1 MLWGVA
7 TFEAAFAKGGILG
20 VGDQVVKVTHS
31 LCPVPTL
38 PHRLAFARRSQDR
51 HVIEAVALKRS
62 ASPMLPSTAL
72 PLPPAGPHGLG
83 IRPFPRERA
92 PPGGSQARGPAVFP
106 AEGAR
111 WHPSPEV
118 MQSGFCFKVRVRN
131 HKLSAFQGCNYNVV
145 QLCDLATRV

>member
-1 MLWGVA
+1 MLWGGGGA

-72 PLPPAGPHGLG
+72 PLPPAGPRGLG
-83 IRPFPRERA
+83 IRPFPWERA

-111 WHPSPEV
+111 WHPSTEV
-118 MQSGFCFKVRVRN
+118 MQADSASRCVFVITSCQLFKAVI
-131 HKLSAFQGCNYNVV
+131 
-145 QLCDLATRV
+145 TM